1 MGRWVYRRL
10 PILGAIP
17 APQLPPEVEVLALR
31 VLVVALLALLVVETV
46 VLVLT
51 APVASPAP

>member
-1 MGRWVYRRL
+1 VYRRL